1 MLNDFPSIY
10 QSETERYT
18 YVNGRVAH
26 MNPSSYSFLT
36 ETEPVAHLDNN
47 SSNTVSAVSSSNN
60 STSSS
65 SNSEQQVEQPNS
77 NLSYQQSITLQQ
89 HRDHNPTTS
98 LSHNSPLSSSSHH
111 FHHHQHQQQ
120 QQQLQQQQQHQHQQQ
135 PQHHHTEQRANYFA
149 GEQDSNYNNS
159 ANKFSSISRSSKSS
173 PNTSALNVKPV
184 VDSTSTIGSI
194 SVDSTQHNSMIPTA
208 HGSDQQIHYSLSTQK
223 NLTES
228 SPSSMALNFTNDPLH
243 AGHHGQGTSN
253 LQHHSDEIKQQST
266 NSFELDSASL
276 MQTAAVGMNMW
287 KSTMNLNHFKHP
299 AISDHN
305 FLPSPDLNS
314 FSSWTHGGNLGSH
327 HQPPNMTHHIL
338 DSQHLIGYSQHQR
351 SLPLSNQD
359 LVGTSLK
366 SHSPAEQASF
376 MLNSINHQASTSQNS
391 SSNHQT
397 NQIDN
402 INLRSN
408 HLDHSASYNLSM
420 NDNQIYTSSRSEGRS
435 HPNAIKPSFVVPD
448 RSVHMSLTNNHN
460 QLSYHNAEQASIQP
474 TTSHQVASSS
484 SSSSSKTEWRCSF
497 CSEVFPLRTVYQA
510 HLKTHSQDKGNNQS
524 DVEKY

>member
-1 MLNDFPSIY
+1 MLNDLPSIH
-10 QSETERYT
+10 QSETDRYT
-18 YVNGRVAH
+18 DVNGRVAR
-26 MNPSSYSFLT
+26 MSQSSYSFLT
-36 ETEPVAHLDNN
+36 ETESVAHLDNN
-47 SSNTVSAVSSSNN
+47 SSNTVGTLSSSNN

-65 SNSEQQVEQPNS
+65 TNSEQQVEQPNS
-77 NLSYQQSITLQQ
+77 NLSYQESISLQQ
-89 HRDHNPTTS
+89 YRDHNPTTS
-98 LSHNSPLSSSSHH
+98 LSHISPLSSSSHH
-111 FHHHQHQQQ
+111 QQQQHHHQHQ
-120 QQQLQQQQQHQHQQQ
+120 HQQ
-135 PQHHHTEQRANYFA
+135 PQHHRNHTEQERANYFA

-159 ANKFSSISRSSKSS
+159 TNKFSSVPRSSKLS
-173 PNTSALNVKPV
+173 PTTSALNVKPE
-184 VDSTSTIGSI
+184 VDSTSTIGSM

-208 HGSDQQIHYSLSTQK
+208 HGSDHQIHYSLSTQK

-228 SPSSMALNFTNDPLH
+228 SPSNMALNFTNDPLQ
-243 AGHHGQGTSN
+243 AGHHGQATSN

-276 MQTAAVGMNMW
+276 MQSAAVGMNMW
-287 KSTMNLNHFKHP
+287 KNTMSLNHFKHP

-305 FLPSPDLNS
+305 FLPSSDLNS

-391 SSNHQT
+391 SSSHQT

-408 HLDHSASYNLSM
+408 HLDHSTYNLSM

-448 RSVHMSLTNNHN
+448 RPVHMSLTNHHN

-484 SSSSSKTEWRCSF
+484 SGSSSKTEWRCSF

-510 HLKTHSQDKGNNQS
+510 HLKTHSQDKGKNRS
-524 DVEKY
+524 CLEELF